1 MTTLVKA
8 TIHHNSHTYSE
19 TAFFLHRVLN
29 APSHIVVNALNKAL
43 DAVQAG
49 DYDASPFYHWLGAE
63 AEAA

>member
-8 TIHHNSHTYSE
+8 TIYHNSHTYNE
-19 TAFFLHRVLN
+19 TAFFLNRVLN
-29 APSHIVVNALNKAL
+29 APSHLVVNALNKAL